1 MELIIFAH
9 MKSKLNF
16 LFGSLVIF
24 VLLSCNTSTKITAHW
39 ADKNYE
45 KGKISKVLIL
55 GITASEAVR
64 RTFEH
69 DMIERLE
76 YIGVD
81 GIASSDIFPMDQK
94 LDSNTFRLH
103 FNNEGFDVVITSK
116 LVSSDKE
123 QNYQAGSSYG
133 AYGAYGGHRGF
144 YGNYGSAYDS
154 YYSPGYSYTTT
165 TLKIE
170 TKVYD
175 TKTEQMIWTAIS
187 DTFDP
192 SDETDAI
199 KSLNR
204 KLVYELEKQG
214 YFAKKKK

>member
-1 MELIIFAH
+1 MNGEISIFAP
-9 MKSKLNF
+9 MKKTIAYF
-16 LFGSLVIF
+16 AGLFSILI
-24 VLLSCNTSTKITAHW
+24 LYSCNTSTKITAHW
-39 ADKNYE
+39 ADKEYE
-45 KGKISKVLIL
+45 KGKIDKVLIL
-55 GITASEAVR
+55 GITPREAVR

-69 DMIERLE
+69 DMSERLE
-76 YIGVD
+76 YIGVT
-81 GIASSDIFPMDQK
+81 GLASSDIFPMNEK

-103 FNNEGFDVVITSK
+103 FNTDQFDAVITSQ
-116 LVSSDKE
+116 LVSSDKD
-123 QNYQAGSSYG
+123 QHYQSGSYG
-133 AYGAYGGHRGF
+133 YGAYGGYRGF

-165 TLKIE
+165 TVKIE

-192 SDETDAI
+192 ADETDAI

-204 KLVYELEKQG
+204 KLVYELNKQG
-214 YFAKKKK
+214 YFISKKK

>member
-1 MELIIFAH
+1 MEISIFAL
-9 MKSKLNF
+9 MKTKHTQLVGLLSILV
-16 LFGSLVIF
+16 LF
-24 VLLSCNTSTKITAHW
+24 SCNTSTKITAHW
-39 ADKNYE
+39 ADKDFE
-45 KGKISKVLIL
+45 KGKIDKVLIL
-55 GITASEAVR
+55 GITAREAVR

-69 DMIERLE
+69 DMAERLE
-76 YIGVD
+76 YIGVT
-81 GIASSDIFPMDQK
+81 GLASSDIFPIDQK

-103 FNNEGFDVVITSK
+103 FKSDEFDVVITSQ

-123 QNYQAGSSYG
+123 QHYQSGTPT
-133 AYGAYGGHRGF
+133 YGAYGGYRGF
-144 YGNYGSAYDS
+144 YGNYGSAYDT

-165 TLKIE
+165 TIKIE

-175 TKTEQMIWTAIS
+175 TKTEQMVWTAIS

-192 SDETDAI
+192 SNETDAI

-214 YFAKKKK
+214 YFVSRKKK

>member
-1 MELIIFAH
+1 
-9 MKSKLNF
+9 MKTNLTH
-16 LFGSLVIF
+16 LFGLLAIS
-24 VLLSCNTSTKITAHW
+24 VLFSCNTSTKITAHW
-39 ADKNYE
+39 ADKEYE
-45 KGKISKVLIL
+45 KGKIDKVLIL
-55 GITASEAVR
+55 GITGREAVR

-69 DMIERLE
+69 DMVERLE
-76 YIGVD
+76 YIGVTCL
-81 GIASSDIFPMDQK
+81 ASTDVFPVDQK

-103 FNNEGFDVVITSK
+103 FKNDEFDVVITSQ
-116 LVSSDKE
+116 LVASDK
-123 QNYQAGSSYG
+123 QQHYQSGSYG
-133 AYGAYGGHRGF
+133 YGAYGGNRGF

-204 KLVYELEKQG
+204 KIVYELDKQG
-214 YFAKKKK
+214 YFITSKKK